1 MPAPTIPTLPTVP
14 ARNVAEPTAYITI
27 ADTWAA
33 ALPPWGVAVKAVG
46 DYAGEQA
53 ALANADAIAT
63 AADRVATGLD
73 VTAADAS
80 ADAAAA
86 SASAASGSAGA
97 AAASAAAAAGSATAA
112 AGFTATS
119 TTSLAITL
127 ASKTLTIQT
136 GKSFTPGEFV
146 SLASAAN
153 VANFMSGQV
162 TAYTSGTGSLTVN
175 VTGTGGSGTYADWN
189 VSLSGQPAAP
199 VTSGTLTGV
208 LNLAPSVTVA
218 SASTTDIGGVASNN
232 VTITGTT
239 TITALGTA
247 PEGARRH
254 LTFSGSLVL
263 THNATSLIMPGGA
276 SVTTV
281 AGDTCTAQ
289 SLGSGNW
296 RILAYPRATGGTSL
310 KRAVK
315 TTNYTALAGDISTML
330 ELNSATDRTL
340 SFTAAATMGDSWFMW
355 TENVGMAAW
364 TFDPNGSETID
375 GVTSFVSLP
384 GEVRLITCNGSAFKS
399 VVVKPFYLA
408 MTASG
413 TFPILAPGYAAA
425 EGEAWGSGMGGG
437 ATGSPASDQT
447 APSGAT
453 CFEFR
458 FLRSVLTA
466 AQTVTIGASV
476 TGTSAAAPVSGN
488 NTTFGSLL
496 TAKAPTYSGV
506 NTVHYERGSV
516 ATNLG
521 GSSLSAYVASPT
533 AGGIA
538 TAKDAYKGGAA
549 CNGTSVFAGNGG
561 AYVASVNG
569 TAGTAPGGA
578 GGSADSGFTGGAGAR
593 GELRIRGVVA

>member
-33 ALPPWGVAVKAVG
+33 ALPPWGVAVEAVG

-53 ALANADAIAT
+53 ALAEADAIAT
-63 AADRVATGLD
+63 AADRVQTGLD
-73 VTAADAS
+73 RTAADAS

-86 SASAASGSAGA
+86 SASAASGSADD
-97 AAASAAAAAGSATAA
+97 AAASAAAAAGSATTA

-119 TTSLAITL
+119 ITELAITL

-136 GKSFTPGEFV
+136 GKSFQPGEFV

-162 TAYTSGTGSLTVN
+162 TAYNSGTGSMTVD

-189 VSLSGQPAAP
+189 VSLSGQTATP

-263 THNATSLIMPGGA
+263 IHNATSLIMPGGA

-296 RILAYPRATGGTSL
+296 RILAYPRATGGVSL

-330 ELNSATDRTL
+330 ELNSATARTL
-340 SFTAAATMGDSWFMW
+340 SFTAAATLGDGWFMW
-355 TENVGMAAW
+355 TENVGTATW

-375 GVTSFVSLP
+375 GVTSFFSLP
-384 GEVRLITCNGSAFKS
+384 GEVRLITCDGSAFKS

-413 TFPILAPGYAAA
+413 TFPVLAPGYVAAD
-425 EGEAWGSGMGGG
+425 GLLWPSGGGGGTGSGNAAGFG
-437 ATGSPASDQT
+437 AAGVPFRASKAQL
-447 APSGAT
+447 AT
-453 CFEFR
+453 
-458 FLRSVLTA
+458 
-466 AQTVTIGASV
+466 AQTVTIAAAASGNSG
-476 TGTSAAAPVSGN
+476 GTQTAGNDSSLGSLVVAKGPEGSSNASGSRGRISISAAAGDAYAGGTGQTPN
-488 NTTFGSLL
+488 ATFG
-496 TAKAPTYSGV
+496 G
-506 NTVHYERGSV
+506 GFG
-516 ATNLG
+516 AT
-521 GSSLSAYVASPT
+521 SSSAA
-533 AGGIA
+533 
-538 TAKDAYKGGAA
+538 
-549 CNGTSVFAGNGG
+549 GTSLVAGQGG
-561 AYVASVNG
+561 AY
-569 TAGTAPGGA
+569 TAAA
-578 GGSADSGFTGGAGAR
+578 NGGAGAAPGGGGAAADNGYIGGASGR
-593 GELRIRGVVA
+593 GELRIWGVVA